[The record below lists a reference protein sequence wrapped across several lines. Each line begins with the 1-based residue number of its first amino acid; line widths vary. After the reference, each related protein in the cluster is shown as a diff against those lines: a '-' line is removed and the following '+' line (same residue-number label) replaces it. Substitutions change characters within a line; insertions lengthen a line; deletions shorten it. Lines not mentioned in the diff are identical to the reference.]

1 LLLIVPILAQ
11 RYVKIL
17 SLQNIMDKILAP
29 IKQRILQFVDYKQI
43 ERKNFF
49 GELNVATSNF
59 RGNALYSEVGGDVI
73 AKILSNHPK
82 LNAEWL
88 LTGNGKMLKS
98 EGDTEVIKTPRVEV
112 IAPIKVEG
120 RSLMPKVIVLKDED
134 VEEERIPLVPVMA
147 QAGYLQGYDDPQ
159 YIKELPMYNLPG
171 MRNGT
176 FRIFQVEGLSMYP
189 TLQSGSYVVGQFVED
204 WEHISDNRIYVVV
217 STEGVIVKRVLN
229 RIEKYGSLYCKS
241 DNRVFPHINVRLKDV
256 KEIWE
261 CKMHLSFDF
270 LDPVPEYQKIADLE
284 ADVQFLKQRVEQL
297 EEVKTEVL

>member
-1 LLLIVPILAQ
+1 MSNTVSRIKEFIDF
-11 RYVKIL
+11 KGL
-17 SLQNIMDKILAP
+17 SVRKFEETVGFSNGAFATQYKNNKSIGSDKIEN
-29 IKQRILQFVDYKQI
+29 ILCSFP
-43 ERKNFF
+43 
-49 GELNVATSNF
+49 ELNT
-59 RGNALYSEVGGDVI
+59 
-73 AKILSNHPK
+73 
-82 LNAEWL
+82 EWL
-88 LTGNGKMLKS
+88 LTGNGEMLKS
-98 EGDTEVIKTPRVEV
+98 EGATEVIKTPRVEV

-297 EEVKTEVL
+297 EEVKTEIL

>member
-1 LLLIVPILAQ
+1 MKAINRVIHYIDNKGINNSSFEKMCGLSNGYLGTQLKRNADLGEGILN
-11 RYVKIL
+11 KIL
-17 SLQNIMDKILAP
+17 DNCL
-29 IKQRILQFVDYKQI
+29 
-43 ERKNFF
+43 
-49 GELNVATSNF
+49 
-59 RGNALYSEVGGDVI
+59 DV
-73 AKILSNHPK
+73 SP
-82 LNAEWL
+82 EWL
-88 LTGNGKMLKS
+88 LTGRGEMLKS
-98 EGDTEVIKTPRVEV
+98 EGATEVIKTPPVEI

-297 EEVKTEVL
+297 EEEKTQVL

>member
-1 LLLIVPILAQ
+1 
-11 RYVKIL
+11 
-17 SLQNIMDKILAP
+17 MDKILAP

-88 LTGNGKMLKS
+88 LTGNGEMLKS
-98 EGDTEVIKTPRVEV
+98 EGATEVIKTPRVEV

-241 DNRVFPHINVRLKDV
+241 DNRVFPHINVRLNDV
-256 KEIWE
+256 REIWE

-297 EEVKTEVL
+297 EEEKAEVL

>member
-1 LLLIVPILAQ
+1 MKAINRVIQYIDNKGINNSLFEKKCGLSNGYLGTQLRRNADLGEGVLN
-11 RYVKIL
+11 KIL
-17 SLQNIMDKILAP
+17 DNCL
-29 IKQRILQFVDYKQI
+29 
-43 ERKNFF
+43 
-49 GELNVATSNF
+49 
-59 RGNALYSEVGGDVI
+59 DV
-73 AKILSNHPK
+73 SP
-82 LNAEWL
+82 EWL
-88 LTGNGKMLKS
+88 LTGRGEMLKS
-98 EGDTEVIKTPRVEV
+98 EGATEVIKTPRVEV

-297 EEVKTEVL
+297 EEVKTEIL

>member
-1 LLLIVPILAQ
+1 
-11 RYVKIL
+11 
-17 SLQNIMDKILAP
+17 MDKILAP

-88 LTGNGKMLKS
+88 LTGNGEMLKS
-98 EGDTEVIKTPRVEV
+98 EGATEVIKTPPVEI

-297 EEVKTEVL
+297 EEEKTQVL

>member
-1 LLLIVPILAQ
+1 MATIFSNIKERVLYISESKGITREKFFEDLGITYGNFKGKA
-11 RYVKIL
+11 KEKAL
-17 SLQNIMDKILAP
+17 S
-29 IKQRILQFVDYKQI
+29 
-43 ERKNFF
+43 
-49 GELNVATSNF
+49 S
-59 RGNALYSEVGGDVI
+59 DVL
-73 AKILSNHPK
+73 AKIITKYPEISS
-82 LNAEWL
+82 EWL
-88 LTGNGKMLKS
+88 LTGNGEMLKG
-98 EGDTEVIKTPRVEV
+98 EGATEVIKTPPVEI

-241 DNRVFPHINVRLKDV
+241 DNRVFPHINVRLNDV
-256 KEIWE
+256 REIWE

-297 EEVKTEVL
+297 EEEKTQVL

>member
-1 LLLIVPILAQ
+1 MKEILP
-11 RYVKIL
+11 
-17 SLQNIMDKILAP
+17 NIKDRVLYLAENKE
-29 IKQRILQFVDYKQI
+29 ISKQDFF
-43 ERKNFF
+43 RKT
-49 GELNVATSNF
+49 GLKYSNF
-59 RGNALYSEVGGDVI
+59 TGKSKESDLTSKSVAEILLKYPDV
-73 AKILSNHPK
+73 SP
-82 LNAEWL
+82 EWL
-88 LTGNGKMLKS
+88 LTGNGEMLKS
-98 EGDTEVIKTPRVEV
+98 EGATEVIKTPRVEV

-284 ADVQFLKQRVEQL
+284 ADVQFLKQRVGQL

>member
-1 LLLIVPILAQ
+1 MKEILP
-11 RYVKIL
+11 
-17 SLQNIMDKILAP
+17 NIKDRVLYLAENKE
-29 IKQRILQFVDYKQI
+29 ISKQDFF
-43 ERKNFF
+43 RKT
-49 GELNVATSNF
+49 GLKYSNF
-59 RGNALYSEVGGDVI
+59 TGKSKESDLTSKSVAEILLKYPDV
-73 AKILSNHPK
+73 SP
-82 LNAEWL
+82 EWL
-88 LTGNGKMLKS
+88 LTGNGEMLRS
-98 EGDTEVIKTPRVEV
+98 EGVTEVIKTPPVEI

-241 DNRVFPHINVRLKDV
+241 DNRVFPHINVKLKDV

-297 EEVKTEVL
+297 EEEKAEVL

>member
-1 LLLIVPILAQ
+1 MSTI
-11 RYVKIL
+11 
-17 SLQNIMDKILAP
+17 
-29 IKQRILQFVDYKQI
+29 
-43 ERKNFF
+43 
-49 GELNVATSNF
+49 NF
-59 RGNALYSEVGGDVI
+59 RIKELVDHFSKGNNSEFGNKIGVNEANIRNYI
-73 AKILSNHPK
+73 AGTEPKFNVLEKIAN
-82 LNAEWL
+82 NFEINYEWL
-88 LTGNGKMLKS
+88 LTGNGEMLKS
-98 EGDTEVIKTPRVEV
+98 EGATEVIKTPPVEI

-297 EEVKTEVL
+297 EEEKTQVL

>member
-1 LLLIVPILAQ
+1 
-11 RYVKIL
+11 
-17 SLQNIMDKILAP
+17 MDKILAP

-49 GELNVATSNF
+49 GELNVASSNF

-88 LTGNGKMLKS
+88 LTGNGEMLKG
-98 EGDTEVIKTPRVEV
+98 EGATEVIKTPRVEV

-241 DNRVFPHINVRLKDV
+241 DNRVFPHINVRLNDV
-256 KEIWE
+256 REIWE

-297 EEVKTEVL
+297 EEVKTEIL

>member
-1 LLLIVPILAQ
+1 MSTI
-11 RYVKIL
+11 
-17 SLQNIMDKILAP
+17 
-29 IKQRILQFVDYKQI
+29 
-43 ERKNFF
+43 
-49 GELNVATSNF
+49 NF
-59 RGNALYSEVGGDVI
+59 RIKELVDHFSKGNNSEFGNKIGVNEANIRNYI
-73 AKILSNHPK
+73 AGTEPKFNVLEKIAN
-82 LNAEWL
+82 NFEINYEWL
-88 LTGNGKMLKS
+88 LTGNGEMLKS
-98 EGDTEVIKTPRVEV
+98 EGDTEVIKTPPVEI

-241 DNRVFPHINVRLKDV
+241 DNRVFPHINVKLKDV

-297 EEVKTEVL
+297 EEEKTQVL

>member
-1 LLLIVPILAQ
+1 
-11 RYVKIL
+11 
-17 SLQNIMDKILAP
+17 MDKNLAP

>member
-1 LLLIVPILAQ
+1 MATIFSNIKERVLYISESKGITREKFFEDLGITYGNFKGKA
-11 RYVKIL
+11 KEKAL
-17 SLQNIMDKILAP
+17 S
-29 IKQRILQFVDYKQI
+29 
-43 ERKNFF
+43 
-49 GELNVATSNF
+49 S
-59 RGNALYSEVGGDVI
+59 DVL
-73 AKILSNHPK
+73 AKIITKYPEISS
-82 LNAEWL
+82 EWL
-88 LTGNGKMLKS
+88 LTGNGEMLKS
-98 EGDTEVIKTPRVEV
+98 EGATEVIKTPRVEV

-147 QAGYLQGYDDPQ
+147 RAGYLQGYDDPQ

-297 EEVKTEVL
+297 EEVKTEIL

>member
-1 LLLIVPILAQ
+1 MSTI
-11 RYVKIL
+11 
-17 SLQNIMDKILAP
+17 
-29 IKQRILQFVDYKQI
+29 
-43 ERKNFF
+43 
-49 GELNVATSNF
+49 NF
-59 RGNALYSEVGGDVI
+59 RIKELVDHFSKGNNSEFGNKIGVNAANIRNYI
-73 AKILSNHPK
+73 AGTEPKFNVLEKIAN
-82 LNAEWL
+82 NFEINYEWL
-88 LTGNGKMLKS
+88 LTGNGEMLKS
-98 EGDTEVIKTPRVEV
+98 EGATEVIKTPPVEI

-297 EEVKTEVL
+297 EEVKTEIL

>member
-1 LLLIVPILAQ
+1 MKAINRVIHYIDNKGINNSSFEKMCGLSNGYLGTQLKRNADLGEGVLN
-11 RYVKIL
+11 KIL
-17 SLQNIMDKILAP
+17 DNCLD
-29 IKQRILQFVDYKQI
+29 
-43 ERKNFF
+43 
-49 GELNVATSNF
+49 
-59 RGNALYSEVGGDVI
+59 
-73 AKILSNHPK
+73 LSP
-82 LNAEWL
+82 EWL
-88 LTGNGKMLKS
+88 LTGRGEMLKS
-98 EGDTEVIKTPRVEV
+98 EGATEVIKTPPVEI

-241 DNRVFPHINVRLKDV
+241 DNRVFPHINVRLKDI

-297 EEVKTEVL
+297 EEEKTQVL

>member
-1 LLLIVPILAQ
+1 MATIF
-11 RYVKIL
+11 
-17 SLQNIMDKILAP
+17 SNIK
-29 IKQRILQFVDYKQI
+29 
-43 ERKNFF
+43 ERVLYISESKGITREKFFEDLGITYGNFK
-49 GELNVATSNF
+49 
-59 RGNALYSEVGGDVI
+59 GNAKEKALSSDVL
-73 AKILSNHPK
+73 AKIITKYPEISS
-82 LNAEWL
+82 EWL
-88 LTGNGKMLKS
+88 LTGHGEMLKS
-98 EGDTEVIKTPRVEV
+98 EGATEVIKTPRVEV

>member
-1 LLLIVPILAQ
+1 MSNTVSRIKEFIDF
-11 RYVKIL
+11 KGL
-17 SLQNIMDKILAP
+17 SVRKFEETVGFSNGAFATQYKNNKSIGSDKIEN
-29 IKQRILQFVDYKQI
+29 ILCSFP
-43 ERKNFF
+43 
-49 GELNVATSNF
+49 ELNT
-59 RGNALYSEVGGDVI
+59 
-73 AKILSNHPK
+73 
-82 LNAEWL
+82 EWL
-88 LTGNGKMLKS
+88 LTGNGEMLKS
-98 EGDTEVIKTPRVEV
+98 EGATEVIKTPRVE
-112 IAPIKVEG
+112 IIEPIKVEG

-297 EEVKTEVL
+297 EEEKTEVL

>member
-1 LLLIVPILAQ
+1 
-11 RYVKIL
+11 
-17 SLQNIMDKILAP
+17 MDKILAP

-98 EGDTEVIKTPRVEV
+98 EGATEVIKTPRVEV

-297 EEVKTEVL
+297 EEVKTEIL

>member
-1 LLLIVPILAQ
+1 MKAINRVIHYIDNKGIKNSSFEKMCGLSNGYLGTQLKRNADLGEGVLN
-11 RYVKIL
+11 KIL
-17 SLQNIMDKILAP
+17 DNCL
-29 IKQRILQFVDYKQI
+29 
-43 ERKNFF
+43 
-49 GELNVATSNF
+49 
-59 RGNALYSEVGGDVI
+59 DV
-73 AKILSNHPK
+73 SP
-82 LNAEWL
+82 EWL
-88 LTGNGKMLKS
+88 LTGRGEMLKN
-98 EGDTEVIKTPRVEV
+98 EGATEVIKTPPVEI

-297 EEVKTEVL
+297 EEEKTEVL